1 MKPHPFLVLAVVL
14 LGAAPARAADAA
26 LDVYFHADLDGQL
39 SVPTCGKPSA
49 APPDYAAL
57 LGALTRA
64 RAEGADA
71 RPSLALLGPNTI
83 APDLYAR
90 QLFSDDPTRA
100 AASLAALFRPA
111 GYAAFAIGSRDL
123 SAEPAWSA
131 AFIEA
136 MGKAGVPLV
145 LSNVS
150 CSGAAS
156 VARAAVCR
164 AARPR
169 LLLDV
174 PGVGKVGVAATLSPR
189 LAGGIEASRREGLAF
204 ADPLATLTRE
214 IAALR
219 SEGAAR
225 VLVLTEVPGDGAGL
239 DELRVLQTALGD
251 LPSPPDA
258 VFSSGLADADGARPV
273 RFLSL
278 DHGPA
283 VVGSTSGAR
292 SVARLSLSADA
303 PQASRVAADPAS
315 PDATA
320 AATLAPWSRLY
331 CERYG
336 QPLGPVARQPLGREA
351 FVGYVLEVMRR
362 SAGAEV
368 AVVNAKLVKAAPF
381 PISGAITAGELVR
394 AIPYRAVLGTARVLG
409 AQLGATL
416 GTALGNPRLRVVGLT
431 NEGGLKVNGR
441 PIDNARRYT
450 IATIAFVAQGGDGI
464 FAPGA
469 LAWRP
474 LEGEPD
480 VERLVRDFL
489 VREAGAH
496 DGDPTIDPATDF
508 GPPPGERPLIVGVT
522 DLGFD
527 LLDTSIANGPQYTDA
542 QLTRARQTSVKGDWT
557 SLVQLRAPSVE
568 VDARLRLQY
577 GWARTMPAGKPA
589 VSAETVDLITGSVTY
604 NDRKLRHVLSRAPG
618 PTVPD
623 PYGRL
628 MFESEFTRPPVT
640 LTQPRDY
647 HHAELTATAGMLFTP
662 FPKLRVRGGPGVRKE
677 LVAPGAPGR
686 WRSVVEAGVT
696 LDQIVLA
703 SLGALAVRFD
713 GAFDYVLVE
722 PAGQHQQQIRSTA
735 HLSVPLLPTL
745 FVSVGVDV
753 YAAQY
758 SPNAWAASA
767 DTTVGL
773 RVHLDRARQTY

>member
-1 MKPHPFLVLAVVL
+1 VRLALVIALVASL
-14 LGAAPARAADAA
+14 AAPAAAAEGD

-39 SVPTCGKPSA
+39 AVPTCGKAAP

-57 LGALTRA
+57 LGALVPA
-64 RAEGADA
+64 RADA
-71 RPSLALLGPNTI
+71 TRPSIALLGPNTI

-90 QLFSDDPTRA
+90 QLFADDAVRA
-100 AASLAALFRPA
+100 AAAVAALFRPA
-111 GYAAFAIGSRDL
+111 GYAAFALGSRDL
-123 SAEPAWSA
+123 SSDPAWAA
-131 AFIEA
+131 AFVDA
-136 MGKAGVPLV
+136 MARAGTPLV

-150 CSGAAS
+150 CTAAAS
-156 VARAAVCR
+156 PARAAVCR

-169 LLLDV
+169 LLVDV

-189 LAGGIEASRREGLAF
+189 LGAGIEPSRREGLAF
-204 ADPLATLTRE
+204 ADPLAALTRE
-214 IAALR
+214 VAALR
-219 SEGAAR
+219 REGAVR

-239 DELRVLQTALGD
+239 DELRVLQTALGE
-251 LPSPPDA
+251 LPAPPDA
-258 VFSSGLADADGARPV
+258 LLSAGLADADGARPV

-278 DHGPA
+278 DRGPA

-292 SVARLSLSADA
+292 SVARLSLSGDGG
-303 PQASRVAADPAS
+303 PPRASRLAADPAAT
-315 PDATA
+315 DAGA
-320 AATLAPWSRLY
+320 AATLAPWTRLY
-331 CERYG
+331 CQRYG
-336 QPLGPVARQPLGREA
+336 QPLGPVARQPLTREA
-351 FVGYVLEVMRR
+351 FAGYVLEVMRR
-362 SAGAEV
+362 AAGAEI

-381 PISGAITAGELVR
+381 PLAGAVTAGELAR
-394 AIPYRAVLGTARVLG
+394 AIPYRAVLGTAPVLG

-416 GTALGNPRLRVVGLT
+416 GAALGNPRLRVVGLT

-441 PIDNARRYT
+441 PIDNARRYSV
-450 IATIAFVAQGGDGI
+450 ATIAFVAQGGDGI

-474 LEGEPD
+474 LPGEPD

-489 VREAGAH
+489 VREAGAS
-496 DGDPTIDPATDF
+496 DGDQSIDPATDF
-508 GPPPGERPLIVGVT
+508 GPPPAKRPLIVGLT

-557 SLVQLRAPSVE
+557 SLVQVRAPSAE

-604 NDRKLRHVLSRAPG
+604 NDRKLRHALARAPSAA
-618 PTVPD
+618 TPD
-623 PYGRL
+623 PYARL

-640 LTQPRDY
+640 PTQRRDY
-647 HHAELTATAGMLFTP
+647 HHAELTATAGLLFTP
-662 FPKLRVRGGPGVRKE
+662 VPKLRVRGGPGVRKE
-677 LVAPGAPGR
+677 LVAPGAAGR
-686 WRSVVEAGVT
+686 WRSAVEAGVT
-696 LDQIVLA
+696 LDQVVLA

-713 GAFDYVLVE
+713 GTFDYVLVE
-722 PAGQHQQQIRSTA
+722 PAGQHQQQIRGTA
-735 HLSVPLLPTL
+735 HLSVPLLPLL
-745 FVSVGVDV
+745 FVTVGVDV

-758 SPNAWAASA
+758 SPRAWAASA

-773 RVHLDRARQTY
+773 RVHLDRAKQTY